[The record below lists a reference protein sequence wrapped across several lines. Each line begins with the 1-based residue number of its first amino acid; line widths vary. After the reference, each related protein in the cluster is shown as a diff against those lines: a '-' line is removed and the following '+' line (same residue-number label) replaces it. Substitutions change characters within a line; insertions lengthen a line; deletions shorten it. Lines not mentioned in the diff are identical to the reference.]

1 MDALACTK
9 ELVGFES
16 TSVLSNVPVT
26 DCVED
31 HLRSLGFLT
40 ERIEYQD
47 LHNVTKACVVGRKGP
62 GKGGLAYFGH
72 TDVVPADPWFTDQH
86 GPFEPTVVG
95 DRLYGRGTC
104 DMKGSV
110 ACMLAAAS
118 QFPSSDLKKPVYITC
133 TADEEIGY
141 GGAAAVA
148 RESELFQEMVESGAN
163 GIIGEPTQL
172 EVVYAHKGVCG
183 FTATSRGRAAHSST
197 REGLNANL
205 AMIPFL
211 VEMKAIHDETE
222 SSLEWQND
230 EFEPPTVSWN
240 ILISDHTR
248 AVNITAPQSI
258 CQVYFRHMPGQDP
271 DRLLERVQQAADRN
285 SLELDVRIKASPLRV
300 DPESEF
306 VKEVVKLA
314 GRDRARSVSYGTD
327 GAMLGAL
334 KKLIVFGPGDIAQ
347 AHTHDEWIS
356 LEQLDEGTE
365 QYSRLIRH
373 WCC

>member
-1 MDALACTK
+1 
-9 ELVGFES
+9 
-16 TSVLSNVPVT
+16 
-26 DCVED
+26 
-31 HLRSLGFLT
+31 
-40 ERIEYQD
+40 
-47 LHNVTKACVVGRKGP
+47 
-62 GKGGLAYFGH
+62 
-72 TDVVPADPWFTDQH
+72 
-86 GPFEPTVVG
+86 
-95 DRLYGRGTC
+95 
-104 DMKGSV
+104 MKGSV

-118 QFPSSDLKKPVYITC
+118 QFSTSDLKKPVYITC

-148 RESELFQEMVESGAN
+148 RESELFQEMSEADAN

-222 SSLEWQND
+222 SSPEWQNH

-271 DRLLERVQQAADRN
+271 DALLERVRQAADRN
-285 SLELDVRIKASPLRV
+285 GLELDVRIKASPLRV
-300 DPESEF
+300 DPDSDF
-306 VKEVVKLA
+306 VQEVVKLA

-356 LEQLDEGTE
+356 LEQLEQGTE
-365 QYSRLIRH
+365 QYSRLIQH